1 VNRHVPV
8 SPWDRPVT
16 LGLLILGIFGTFF
29 AISIFTAL
37 PEAVQMLYTQQGLGT
52 YEPAAPVAGILTG
65 GIITQVIVW
74 LATAAVSIF
83 LLVRGRR
90 AFYVPL
96 IGGVASFVVIFV
108 FMSIVLG
115 SDPTLLDFYSRP

>member
-1 VNRHVPV
+1 
-8 SPWDRPVT
+8 VT
-16 LGLLILGIFGTFF
+16 LGLLILGIFGTYF
-29 AISIFTAL
+29 AISILGAL

-52 YEPAAPVAGILTG
+52 YEPPASVAGILTG
-65 GIITQVIVW
+65 GSIAQVVVW
-74 LATAAVSIF
+74 LATAAAAIL

-96 IGGVASFVVIFV
+96 IGAVASFVVIFV

-115 SDPTLLDFYSRP
+115 SDPTLLDFYNRP